1 MQQPHLIIIAGCNGA
16 GKSTYSKTL
25 VDPLSPF
32 DYDKRFLEIY
42 NSLNDS
48 ELKEEIA
55 INKTTNELISLINNA
70 FSNNSSF
77 CFETN
82 LHVFPSNWIQK
93 AKELGFQVDMHFF
106 CLENIE
112 LAKKRVLIRTRNKGH
127 NVSDE
132 IIDFKWKEGY
142 KNLNLHFTDFDY
154 ITFIDNS
161 NDDIPQLMF
170 ELEKINNEEFCLTKH
185 LDEFPNY
192 IERRLPSIFK
202 FLS

>member
-55 INKTTNELISLINNA
+55 INKTTNELISLINDA

-93 AKELGFQVDMHFF
+93 AKKLGFQVDMHFF

-132 IIDFKWKEGY
+132 IVDFKWKEGY

-185 LDEFPNY
+185 LDELPNY

>member
-55 INKTTNELISLINNA
+55 INKTTNELISLINDA

-132 IIDFKWKEGY
+132 IVDFKWKEGY

-185 LDEFPNY
+185 LDELPNY